1 MARVTAEKVLQT
13 KSGILYAA
21 MQVLHEQGYP
31 GLSTR
36 NVATAANVPLSQI
49 QYHFGSKDGMVL
61 ALYEYMNNQLLE
73 RQKTM
78 FADPNLSF
86 SEKWTLACDFFDSD
100 IESGYVRVL
109 QELMAAGW
117 SSQEIG
123 AAVSAGMMDWL
134 KLLTEQAGKFLEI
147 HGIDH
152 FFSARELAAL
162 VGSAFIGAES
172 CLMLGLEERGI
183 PIRQALRRVGD
194 LLGSI
199 ETQNLNGG

>member
-1 MARVTAEKVLQT
+1 MARVIAEKVLQT
-13 KSGILYAA
+13 KSGILDAA
-21 MQVLHEQGYP
+21 MQVLHEQGYS

-36 NVATAANVPLSQI
+36 NIASAANVPLSQI

-61 ALYEYMNNQLLE
+61 ALYEYMNNHLLE

-86 SEKWTLACDFFDSD
+86 SEKWGLACDFFDSD

-117 SSQEIG
+117 SNPEIG
-123 AAVSAGMMDWL
+123 EAISAGMMDWFN
-134 KLLTEQAGKFLEI
+134 LLTEQAEKLLKI
-147 HGIDH
+147 HGIGH
-152 FFSARELAAL
+152 IFSARELATL
-162 VGSAFIGAES
+162 VGSAFIGSES
-172 CLMLGLEERGI
+172 CLMLGLEERGV
-183 PIRQALRRVGD
+183 PIRQALRRFGE

-199 ETQNLNGG
+199 ETQNSDGG

>member
-13 KSGILYAA
+13 KSGILEAA
-21 MQVLHEQGYP
+21 MQVLHEQGYS

-36 NVATAANVPLSQI
+36 NVASAANVPLSQI
-49 QYHFGSKDGMVL
+49 QYHFGSKEGMVL
-61 ALYEYMNNQLLE
+61 ALYEHMNNQLLE
-73 RQKTM
+73 RQKMM

-86 SEKWTLACDFFDSD
+86 SEKWALACDFFDSD

-117 SSQEIG
+117 SSPEIG
-123 AAVSAGMMDWL
+123 AAVSAGMMDWFN
-134 KLLTEQAGKFLEI
+134 LLTEQAEKLIEI
-147 HGIDH
+147 HGIGN

-172 CLMLGLEERGI
+172 WLMLGLEERGV
-183 PIRQALRRVGD
+183 PIRQALRKFGEV
-194 LLGSI
+194 LGSI
-199 ETQNLNGG
+199 ETQNTDGG

>member
-1 MARVTAEKVLQT
+1 MPRVTAEKVLQT
-13 KSGILYAA
+13 KSGILDAA
-21 MQVLHEQGYP
+21 MQVLHVQGYS

-36 NVATAANVPLSQI
+36 NIASAANVPLSQI

-61 ALYEYMNNQLLE
+61 ALYEYMNIQLLE

-86 SEKWTLACDFFDSD
+86 SEKWSLACDFFDSD

-117 SSQEIG
+117 SSPEIG
-123 AAVSAGMMDWL
+123 AAVRAGMMDWF
-134 KLLTEQAGKFLEI
+134 KLLTEQAEKLIKI
-147 HGIDH
+147 HGIGH
-152 FFSARELAAL
+152 FFNAQELAAL

-172 CLMLGLEERGI
+172 FLMLGLEERGL
-183 PIRQALRRVGD
+183 PFRQALRRFGE
-194 LLGSI
+194 LLEFI
-199 ETQNLNGG
+199 ETQNSDGG